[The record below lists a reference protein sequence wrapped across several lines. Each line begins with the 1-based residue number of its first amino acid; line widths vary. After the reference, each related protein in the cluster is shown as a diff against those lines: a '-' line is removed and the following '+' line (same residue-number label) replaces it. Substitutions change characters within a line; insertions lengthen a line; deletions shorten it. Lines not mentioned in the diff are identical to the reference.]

1 MRARPKGG
9 QWPELLWKKLDLE
22 AGQYSFSS
30 EKSDPQEKKEG
41 LRTPRGKSE
50 VALASFVAGIPLP
63 LLFF

>member
-1 MRARPKGG
+1 
-9 QWPELLWKKLDLE
+9 LWKKLDLE
-22 AGQYSFSS
+22 AGQYSSSS